1 MKLSILLLASTSWAS
16 SIGKQNANNFLARS
30 RRANEGYFSEFSA
43 GYFLLLIPKLLFSGD
58 LERECIEE
66 DCNQTEFFEVYD
78 DDTISGPLYKE
89 YLDCKNY
96 IKWDKNNQQ
105 SIDSLRACINGGQE
119 PNQGG
124 QVTQRPMTQQSTQ
137 SELVLDFR
145 SKKLN
150 HIKRAINSK
159 QGHC

>member
-1 MKLSILLLASTSWAS
+1 M
-16 SIGKQNANNFLARS
+16 
-30 RRANEGYFSEFSA
+30 
-43 GYFLLLIPKLLFSGD
+43 
-58 LERECIEE
+58 ERECIEE

-105 SIDSLRACINGGQE
+105 SIDSLRACINGGQQ